1 MASKKTEKSLC
12 PVHGKCGGC
21 QLLDMPY
28 EKQLKK
34 KQNHVS
40 KLLQPYC
47 KTEKIIRME
56 DPFHYRNKVHAVFGH
71 RKDGTVISGT
81 YQQGTHFIVP
91 VDECLIEDKRA
102 DAIIC
107 DIRGLLKSFKI
118 KTYNEDTGYGLF
130 RQCWYAP
137 VYHSG
142 QVMVV
147 FVLGSPDSA
156 IQKQFC
162 KSTS

>member
-1 MASKKTEKSLC
+1 MKKKTYKEPVKKQQKTTDEKCEPKKVASKKTEKSLC

-130 RQCWYAP
+130 R
-137 VYHSG
+137 H
-142 QVMVV
+142 
-147 FVLGSPDSA
+147 VLVDR
-156 IQKQFC
+156 
-162 KSTS
+162 